1 MQIFVALLDWQDWND
16 MRLFTSVENAQKYIV
31 KQVQDHIESL
41 GSDNMDDY
49 LYYTIGMW
57 SGDEVLEEQGVIYEM
72 RGDMDS
78 EEWLELMASPDT
90 DPSVFFRKV
99 EQ

>member
-1 MQIFVALLDWQDWND
+1 MQIFVALLDWQDWDD
-16 MRLFTSVENAQKYIV
+16 MRLFTTVENAQKYIV
-31 KQVQDHIESL
+31 KQVQAHIERL

-72 RGDMDS
+72 RDDFDS
-78 EEWLELMASPDT
+78 DEWMELMANPNT
-90 DPSVFFRKV
+90 DPSVFFKKV
-99 EQ
+99 E